1 MSTKVTLVLGFQPG
15 DFSTLDTNFLGSLKP
30 DRLMYQC
37 GRLGDVNYSKP
48 FMDRIAK
55 YANGIPFLV
64 GCDSHD
70 FNDWGNQAHWAA
82 VQANSMSYAEYAKKV
97 GASGIVLNT
106 EQEDHQIPFGPGGR
120 YTRMDPR
127 YVWPG
132 DPVRPKLNP
141 NGSKTGM
148 PPLPRVLTGAD
159 RCVSWVYAVDQGFSQ
174 IPIALWITSAVQVEA
189 PPGFYPCMNII
200 AETAGGVEIWP
211 YMWEPGYAW
220 GADPNLPKKRLLPK
234 KPKGGYDGRAWC
246 EVVRQ
251 SFTARVHNEIAPTIS
266 FGVDT
271 VQYYQGQIRAKQVK
285 DFSGMVSVDYINRFK
300 GLPYVNLVLWGN
312 VFAIEPTMV
321 DFVRNLMQQL
331 RG

>member
-1 MSTKVTLVLGFQPG
+1 MATKVTLVLGFQPA
-15 DFSTLDTNFLGSLKP
+15 DFDTFNTSFLYRLAP

-70 FNDWGNQAHWAA
+70 FNDWGNQSHWAT

-97 GASGIVLNT
+97 GAAGIVLNT
-106 EQEDHQIPFGPGGR
+106 EQENHQIPYGPGGR

-132 DPVRPKLNP
+132 DPAPAKPKAN
-141 NGSKTGM
+141 
-148 PPLPRVLTGAD
+148 LPRFPTGPQRCAD
-159 RCVSWVYAVDQGFSQ
+159 WVAAVDQGYSQ

-189 PPGFYPCMNII
+189 PPGFYPCMNAI
-200 AETAGGVEIWP
+200 AVAAGGVEIWP

-220 GADPNLPKKRLLPK
+220 GADPNLPKKNRLPK
-234 KPKGGYDGRAWC
+234 KPKGGYDGQTWC
-246 EVVRQ
+246 EVVRR
-251 SFTARVHNEIAPTIS
+251 SFTLQPHNEVAPTIS

-271 VQYYQGQIRAKQVK
+271 VQYYQGQIHAKQVK
-285 DFSGMVSVDYINRFK
+285 DFSGMVSPDYINRFK

-312 VFAIEPTMV
+312 VFAIEPMMA